1 MCTEAQKNEIFNQ
14 ICDRI
19 SKGESLRGILKDSKP
34 ICRDTFNEWIKKD
47 KEKSDQY
54 ARAKEDMADAKFES
68 IEQDYLEEPQR
79 DLITGKIDS
88 GWVQLQRL
96 KIDAKKWE
104 LGKLNPKKY
113 SDSIRN
119 EISGL
124 DGKPIQFVI
133 NETRNYESDKE
144 AN

>member
-1 MCTEAQKNEIFNQ
+1 MYTEAQKNDIINQ

-19 SKGESLRGILKDSKP
+19 ENGESLRKVLKDDGMPSS
-34 ICRDTFNEWIKKD
+34 RTFYEWID
-47 KEKSDQY
+47 SSPEKVKQY
-54 ARAKEDMADAKFES
+54 ARAIEERAEAKFES